1 MLGLGSGLSIGIVS
15 GEAYP
20 PPAKSLVMDNTFLNR
35 KKQNQHITSKNLL
48 PSLSVR
54 YARRLQEIW

>member
-1 MLGLGSGLSIGIVS
+1 VLGLGSGLSIGIVS

-20 PPAKSLVMDNTFLNR
+20 PPKSLVMDNTFLNR